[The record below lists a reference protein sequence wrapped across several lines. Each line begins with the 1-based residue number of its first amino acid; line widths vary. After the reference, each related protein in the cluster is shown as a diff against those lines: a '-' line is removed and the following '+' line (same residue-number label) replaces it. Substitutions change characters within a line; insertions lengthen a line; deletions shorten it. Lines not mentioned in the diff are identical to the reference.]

1 MPGSLGRMK
10 PGIYF
15 SSTVTQKQ
23 DHLRG
28 LYHRLFTK
36 KSIKDP

>member
-1 MPGSLGRMK
+1 MPGSLGLTK

-15 SSTVTQKQ
+15 SATVTQKQ

-28 LYHRLFTK
+28 LYHKLFTK
-36 KSIKDP
+36 KGVNDP